1 MRKTWRRSIY
11 FAYCDEKVYLLLCQE
26 ADHLERQEKRSTVPF
41 ELISLHN
48 VTTIERLVNGRVILP
63 MRKQQSIRIS
73 NDVILL
79 ITHRVGTSNFLKTK
93 KMRIKRTS
101 FFSVCSGKNVK
112 WRKIDW

>member
-1 MRKTWRRSIY
+1 MEKIDLFRILRREGLFTTMPRSRSL
-11 FAYCDEKVYLLLCQE
+11 KG
-26 ADHLERQEKRSTVPF
+26 QEKRCTVPF

-48 VTTIERLVNGRVILP
+48 VTTIERLVNGRVLLP

-101 FFSVCSGKNVK
+101 FLLFPVEKMSNGEKLTGEAL
-112 WRKIDW
+112 